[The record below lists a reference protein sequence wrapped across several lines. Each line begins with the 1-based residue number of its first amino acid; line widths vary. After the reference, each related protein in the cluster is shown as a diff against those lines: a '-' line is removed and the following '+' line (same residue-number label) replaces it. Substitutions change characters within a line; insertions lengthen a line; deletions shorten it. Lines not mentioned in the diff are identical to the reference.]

1 MFLNVNIRTAEKST
15 ALPKLEEFSYL
26 RTSLL

>member
-1 MFLNVNIRTAEKST
+1 MFLNINIRTAEKPT
-15 ALPKLEEFSYL
+15 VLPKLEEFSYL